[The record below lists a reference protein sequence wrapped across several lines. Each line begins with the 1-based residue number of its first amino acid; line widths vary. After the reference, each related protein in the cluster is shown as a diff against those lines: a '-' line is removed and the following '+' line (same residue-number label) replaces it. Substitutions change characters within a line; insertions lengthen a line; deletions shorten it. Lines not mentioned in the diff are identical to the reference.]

1 LEEARTLLAEP
12 SARLGAEVDPQALAS
27 LLATESLLAL
37 AEGDPEQAREKAVAA
52 LEKAR
57 PKARNELASW
67 TWWVGRLFGP
77 ESVGGEDRVEWA
89 RQTLESAGWIQHLG
103 EPDWAMASVSA
114 TG

>member
-1 LEEARTLLAEP
+1 
-12 SARLGAEVDPQALAS
+12 VDPQALAS
-27 LLATESLLAL
+27 ILAAESLLAL

-52 LEKAR
+52 LEAAR
-57 PKARNELASW
+57 PTARNELASW

-77 ESVGGEDRVEWA
+77 EFVGGEERVEWA

-103 EPDWAMASVSA
+103 EPDWAGASVSA